1 MTDTANHI
9 SNIAQGPYLRPK
21 QASEYLNLP
30 ISTLYDFVAKGWL
43 PKPIKLGAR
52 ASVFSRPA
60 LDAAIAERAK
70 LSVD

>member
-1 MTDTANHI
+1 MENSDNEHKAYL
-9 SNIAQGPYLRPK
+9 QGPYLRPK

-60 LDAAIAERAK
+60 LDAAITARAK

>member
-1 MTDTANHI
+1 MENMETQLRMI
-9 SNIAQGPYLRPK
+9 IQGPYLRPK

-30 ISTLYDFVAKGWL
+30 ISTLYDFVAKGLL

-60 LDAAIAERAK
+60 LDAALAERAK
-70 LSVD
+70 PTVE